1 MASIY
6 HHGANSALDSKP
18 SLSSFGSGSSASTSY
33 TTASCSSAGDHYPA
47 CPRCESVPHR
57 HEADCSPGGRR
68 PLRRE
73 THITSPL
80 GQPLRGR
87 WEVDTSGGSSTHAT
101 AHPNKALK
109 LLCGNDADLQ
119 LECQGK
125 APLEARIQITGRGW
139 LHPQIEAITEYGDGV
154 IEMARHGSQ
163 RFRLSARTLGGN
175 LIIRIPS
182 DFYGKI
188 VASVPNSVTLS
199 PNTAKLLNGPR
210 TTTVGPDG
218 AVAEY
223 STGLSS
229 AGERAD
235 GRNSRFL
242 DLVHV
247 SPGEGSVRVL
257 VGDEGLLRASGL
269 VASVLV
275 AKQRAEDELTRR
287 RSRRS

>member
-1 MASIY
+1 M
-6 HHGANSALDSKP
+6 
-18 SLSSFGSGSSASTSY
+18 
-33 TTASCSSAGDHYPA
+33 
-47 CPRCESVPHR
+47 
-57 HEADCSPGGRR
+57 
-68 PLRRE
+68 
-73 THITSPL
+73 
-80 GQPLRGR
+80 
-87 WEVDTSGGSSTHAT
+87 
-101 AHPNKALK
+101 
-109 LLCGNDADLQ
+109 LCGNGADLQ

-175 LIIRIPS
+175 LIIRIPG

-199 PNTAKLLNGPR
+199 PNAAKLINGPR

-218 AVAEY
+218 TVAEY
-223 STGLSS
+223 SMGLSG
-229 AGERAD
+229 AGERVD
-235 GRNSRFL
+235 GRHSRFL

-275 AKQRAEDELTRR
+275 AKQRAGDELARR

>member
-1 MASIY
+1 MGSIY
-6 HHGANSALDSKP
+6 HHGATSALDSKP

-33 TTASCSSAGDHYPA
+33 TAASCSSTSGHYPA
-47 CPRCESVPHR
+47 CPRCESLPHR
-57 HEADCSPGGRR
+57 YEADCSPGGRR

-73 THITSPL
+73 THITSPA

-87 WEVDTSGGSSTHAT
+87 WELDTSERSSKHTT
-101 AHPNKALK
+101 AHPGNALK
-109 LLCGNDADLQ
+109 TLCGDDADLQ

-175 LIIRIPS
+175 LVIRIPN
-182 DFYGKI
+182 DFCGKV
-188 VASVPNSVTLS
+188 VASVPNSVTFS
-199 PNTAKLLNGPR
+199 PNAAKLLNGPR
-210 TTTVGPDG
+210 TTTVGPNG
-218 AVAEY
+218 TVAEY

-229 AGERAD
+229 AEERTD
-235 GRNSRFL
+235 GRHPRFL
-242 DLVHV
+242 DFVHV

-269 VASVLV
+269 VAGVLV
-275 AKQRAEDELTRR
+275 AKQRAEDELARR

>member
-6 HHGANSALDSKP
+6 HHGATSALDSKP

-33 TTASCSSAGDHYPA
+33 TTASCSSAGGHYPA
-47 CPRCESVPHR
+47 CPRCESLPYR
-57 HEADCSPGGRR
+57 YEADCSPDGRR

-73 THITSPL
+73 RHITSPS

-87 WEVDTSGGSSTHAT
+87 WEIDTNESSSTHST
-101 AHPNKALK
+101 VQPSKALK
-109 LLCGNDADLQ
+109 TLCGDGADLQ

-182 DFYGKI
+182 DFCGKI
-188 VASVPNSVTLS
+188 VTSVPNSVAFS
-199 PNTAKLLNGPR
+199 PNAAKLLNGPH
-210 TTTVGPDG
+210 TTTIGPNG
-218 AVAEY
+218 TAAEY

-229 AGERAD
+229 AEERAD
-235 GRNSRFL
+235 GKYSRFL
-242 DLVHV
+242 DFVHV

-275 AKQRAEDELTRR
+275 AKQRAGDELARR
-287 RSRRS
+287 RSRRQ